1 MSGYV
6 FPRYFETRPMIGTTL
21 SRYKILEKLGE
32 GGMGIVYKAEDT
44 RLKRTV
50 ALKLLRKETIGTEYQ
65 RDRFVLEAQ
74 AAAAL
79 DHPSICTVYEIDED
93 KDQVF
98 ITMAYIEGT
107 TLNEMVGE
115 GPMPL
120 ELALRI
126 AIQMAEGIEAAHA
139 RGVVHRDIKS
149 GNIMITKGGGAKVMD
164 FGLAKFEDRE
174 EITTSKSLLGT
185 VAFMS
190 PEQASCDDTD
200 YRTDIWSLG
209 VCLYEMIT
217 GGLPF
222 KGDYDEAVI
231 YNIINVEPKPLA
243 MLRPGVPMD
252 FERVVSRA
260 MAKTPEDRHQSA
272 GELLDDLKSLQL
284 GLQLGTMPGLSPG
297 TSPKP
302 SIAVLPFTNMS
313 ADKEQDYFCDGIAED
328 IINDLTRIEGLR
340 VAARTS
346 SFLYKG
352 RDADVREIGRKL
364 GVEMLL
370 EGSVRKAGKRLR
382 ITAQLVSVSDGYHVW
397 SERYDRELEDIFEI
411 QDEIAKHIVRALKIE
426 LSEKEERALR
436 RAKTKDVEA
445 YDYYLR
451 GRDFVGQNRQK
462 SFAFARQMFSKA
474 IKRDPSYALAH
485 AGMADCYS
493 FIYKYHANDK
503 DYLKQA
509 MDASRQ
515 ALELEPEL
523 AEAHAARGLAL
534 SLGKQYE
541 EAQKE
546 FETAIRLNPRLYE
559 AYYFYARNCYV
570 QGQLEKAARLYE
582 HASMVSP
589 EDFQAPTLLAQTYM
603 GMGLRAKAVD
613 AYSRS
618 LKTLEKHLEL
628 NPDDVRAICLGMGT
642 LPLLGQTEKA
652 HKWAERALA
661 IDPDDTTVLYSVA
674 CMHAVAGESEDALD
688 HLERSVKNGFAH
700 KEWIETDSDFES
712 IRDLPRFKALLDKM
726 D

>member
-1 MSGYV
+1 
-6 FPRYFETRPMIGTTL
+6 MIGSTL

-32 GGMGIVYKAEDT
+32 GGMGVVYKAEDT

-50 ALKLLRKETIGTEYQ
+50 ALKLLRKEAIGSDEQ
-65 RDRFVLEAQ
+65 RERFVVEAQ
-74 AAAAL
+74 AAASL

-107 TLNEMVGE
+107 PLNELVGA

-120 ELALRI
+120 ERVLDI
-126 AIQMAEGIEAAHA
+126 AVRTAEGIDAAHE

-149 GNIMITKGGGAKVMD
+149 GNVMITKGGGAKVMD
-164 FGLAKFEDRE
+164 FGLAKIGDRG
-174 EITTSKSLLGT
+174 EITKSESLLGT
-185 VAFMS
+185 VAYMS
-190 PEQASCDDTD
+190 PEQAACDDVD

-209 VCLYEMIT
+209 VCLYEMIA
-217 GGLPF
+217 GDLPF

-243 MLRPGVPMD
+243 MLRPGVPME
-252 FERVVSRA
+252 FERVVARA
-260 MAKTPEDRHQSA
+260 MAKNPADRHQSVA
-272 GELLDDLKSLQL
+272 ELLDDLKSLQL

-302 SIAVLPFTNMS
+302 SIAVLPFANMS
-313 ADKEQDYFCDGIAED
+313 ADQEQDYFCDGIAED

-346 SFLYKG
+346 SFLFKG
-352 RDADVREIGRKL
+352 HKADIREIGRKL

-370 EGSVRKAGKRLR
+370 EGSVRKAGSRLR
-382 ITAQLVSVSDGYHVW
+382 ITAQLINVSDGYHAW

-411 QDEIAKHIVRALKIE
+411 QDEIAKHIVQALKVE
-426 LSEKEERALR
+426 LSEKEMRTLKK
-436 RAKTKDVEA
+436 AKPKDVEA

-451 GRDFVGQNRQK
+451 GRDFVGQNREK
-462 SFAFARQMFSKA
+462 AFGFARQMFSKA
-474 IKRDPSYALAH
+474 IRRDPTYALAH

-493 FIYKYHANDK
+493 FLFKYHANESGFLEK
-503 DYLKQA
+503 A
-509 MDASRQ
+509 MEASER
-515 ALELEPEL
+515 ALELDPEL

-534 SLGKQYE
+534 SLNKKYD
-541 EAQKE
+541 EAQRE
-546 FETAIRLNPRLYE
+546 FETAIRLNPHLFE

-570 QGQLEKAARLYE
+570 QGRLEKAARLYE
-582 HASMVSP
+582 HAAMVSP

-603 GMGLRAKAVD
+603 GMGLRDKAVE

-618 LKTLEKHLEL
+618 LKALERRLEL
-628 NPDDVRAICLGMGT
+628 NPDDVRAICLGLGT
-642 LPLLGQTEKA
+642 LALLGQMDKA
-652 HKWAERALA
+652 RVWADRALS
-661 IDPDDTTVLYSVA
+661 IDPNDSTVLYSVA
-674 CMHAVAGESEDALD
+674 CMNAVGGEPEEALKY
-688 HLERSVKNGFAH
+688 LERSVRNGFAH
-700 KEWIETDSDFES
+700 REWVETDSDFES
-712 IRDLPRFKALLDKM
+712 VRDLPRFKEILEMM